1 MHNVHMITVQALLGR
16 PHLHIQSLWCP
27 NPLAKL
33 RWVATSEQINPA
45 TFLEGNELLLTTSAG
60 NPKGASG
67 WLEYAQRLVAGGIT
81 TLGFG
86 LGVSHDTVPPLLV
99 QAARKTGLNLIE
111 VAADQS
117 FVALSQEV
125 ARMIEVEATSGKY
138 KLTAL
143 QQRLIQA
150 SAQPRSVDTITREL
164 ARGIGA
170 RVIIRDKVG
179 RVVAQAAAPTLPA
192 DLGEFS
198 EQSWERFSANTAQ
211 LSFETEEGYCLFT
224 PINALGQET
233 AWLQACWSVFP
244 PPWQQQALSQA
255 GLLVA
260 SALANFRFVAS
271 YHGRLLQRAFELL
284 LSGELGAA
292 QILTEM
298 AFPLSRTLSGR
309 YVPVAVAGEEG
320 ALRALTATIERA
332 VTKTMPPPLWR
343 FGAEDLEMA
352 IPVAALPLTLSNFSR
367 KEFSSLRV
375 GVGNDYPISRFNAGL
390 AGARQALRHTG
401 NTQPVARWE
410 EISRSGLLQVMGSET
425 VAAFSQQFLLPLRGE
440 ADLLAL
446 LEQYVAT
453 KGNRQQ
459 MAQNLGLHRNTVAKR
474 LEKLQSKLGIN
485 LAEAGAQASAW
496 VALQGRNS

>member
-45 TFLEGNELLLTTSAG
+45 AFLEGNELLLTTSAG
-60 NPKGASG
+60 NPEGETG

-86 LGVSHDTVPPLLV
+86 LGFSHDKVPPFLV
-99 QAARKTGLNLIE
+99 QAARESGLNLIE

-125 ARMIEVEATSGKY
+125 ARMIEAEATSGKY

-143 QQRLIQA
+143 QQRLIRA
-150 SAQPRSVDTITREL
+150 SAQPRSAEIITGEL

-170 RVIIRDKVG
+170 LVVLRDTADRTIAKA
-179 RVVAQAAAPTLPA
+179 VAPSVTA
-192 DLGEFS
+192 DLEDLAA
-198 EQSWERFSANTAQ
+198 ESWEGFSANTER

-224 PINALGQET
+224 PINALGEET

-244 PPWQQQALSQA
+244 QPWQQQALSQA
-255 GLLVA
+255 SLLIA
-260 SALANFRFVAS
+260 SALANSRFVAS
-271 YHGRLLQRAFELL
+271 YQGRLLQRAFELL
-284 LSGELGAA
+284 LSEELGAA
-292 QILTEM
+292 KILTEM
-298 AFPLSRTLSGR
+298 AFPLSRALSGR
-309 YVPVAVAGEEG
+309 YVPVVVAGEERN
-320 ALRALTATIERA
+320 LRALTARVERA
-332 VTKTMPPPLWR
+332 VTKTLPPPLWR
-343 FGAEDLEMA
+343 FHASQLEMA

-367 KEFSSLRV
+367 KEFSSLRA
-375 GVGNDYPISRFNAGL
+375 GVGQDYPISRFNAGL

-401 NTQPVARWE
+401 NTQQVARWE
-410 EISRSGLLQVMGSET
+410 EISRSGLLQVIGRET
-425 VAAFSQQFLLPLRGE
+425 AAAFSQQFLRPLRGE
-440 ADLLAL
+440 AELMEL
-446 LEQYVAT
+446 LEQYVTT

-496 VALQGRNS
+496 VALQGREP

>member
-1 MHNVHMITVQALLGR
+1 MHNVYMITVQALLGQ

-45 TFLEGNELLLTTSAG
+45 AFLEGNELLLTTSAG
-60 NPKGASG
+60 NPEGEAG

-86 LGVSHDTVPPLLV
+86 LGFSHDTVPPLLV

-111 VAADQS
+111 VAPDQS

-150 SAQPRSVDTITREL
+150 SAQPRSVDMITGEL

-170 RVIIRDKVG
+170 RVIIRDKAG
-179 RVVAQAAAPTLPA
+179 RTIAQASAPTLTT
-192 DLGEFS
+192 DLGNFAA
-198 EQSWERFSANTAQ
+198 QSWEGFSANTAQ
-211 LSFETEEGYCLFT
+211 LSFETDEGYCLFAA
-224 PINALGQET
+224 INALGQET
-233 AWLQACWSVFP
+233 AWLQVCWSLFP
-244 PPWQQQALSQA
+244 QPWQQQALSQA
-255 GLLVA
+255 GLLIA
-260 SALANFRFVAS
+260 SALANSRFVAS
-271 YHGRLLQRAFELL
+271 YHGRLLQRAFTLL

-298 AFPLSRTLSGR
+298 AFPDARALSGR
-309 YVPVAVAGEEG
+309 YVPVVVAGEEG
-320 ALRALTATIERA
+320 DLRVFAARVERA

-343 FGAEDLEMA
+343 FHTDNLEMA

-367 KEFSSLRV
+367 KEFSALRA
-375 GVGNDYPISRFNAGL
+375 GVGQEYPISRFSSGL

-401 NTQPVARWE
+401 NTQQVARWS
-410 EISRSGLLQVMGSET
+410 EISRSGLLQVMGRET
-425 VAAFSQQFLLPLRGE
+425 VAAFSQQFLRPLRGE

-459 MAQNLGLHRNTVAKR
+459 MAKTLGLHRNTVAKR

-496 VALQGRNS
+496 VALQGVKI

>member
-1 MHNVHMITVQALLGR
+1 MHNVHMVTVQALLGR

-45 TFLEGNELLLTTSAG
+45 AFLEGNELLLTTSAG
-60 NPKGASG
+60 NPEGEAG

-86 LGVSHDTVPPLLV
+86 LGFSHDTVPPHLV

-111 VAADQS
+111 VAPDQS

-150 SAQPRSVDTITREL
+150 SAQPRSVDMITGEL

-170 RVIIRDKVG
+170 RVIIRDKAG
-179 RVVAQAAAPTLPA
+179 RIITLASAPTLTT
-192 DLGEFS
+192 DLGNFAA
-198 EQSWERFSANTAQ
+198 QSWEGFSANTAQ
-211 LSFETEEGYCLFT
+211 LSFETDEGYCLFAA
-224 PINALGQET
+224 INALGQET
-233 AWLQACWSVFP
+233 AWLQVCWSLFP
-244 PPWQQQALSQA
+244 QPWQQQALSQA
-255 GLLVA
+255 GLLIA
-260 SALANFRFVAS
+260 SALANSRFVAS
-271 YHGRLLQRAFELL
+271 YHGRLLQRAFTLL

-298 AFPLSRTLSGR
+298 AFPDARAISGR
-309 YVPVAVAGEEG
+309 YVPVVVAGEEG
-320 ALRALTATIERA
+320 DLRAFTARVEQA

-343 FGAEDLEMA
+343 FHTDNLEMA

-367 KEFSSLRV
+367 KEFSALRA
-375 GVGNDYPISRFNAGL
+375 GVGQEYPISRFSSGL

-401 NTQPVARWE
+401 NTQQVARWS
-410 EISRSGLLQVMGSET
+410 EISRSGLLQVMGRET
-425 VAAFSQQFLLPLRGE
+425 VAAFSQQFLRPLRGE

-459 MAQNLGLHRNTVAKR
+459 MAKTLGLHRNTVAKR

-496 VALQGRNS
+496 VALQGVKI

>member
-45 TFLEGNELLLTTSAG
+45 AFLEGNELLLTTSAG
-60 NPKGASG
+60 NPEGETG

-86 LGVSHDTVPPLLV
+86 LGFSHDKVPPLLV
-99 QAARKTGLNLIE
+99 QAARQTGLNLIE

-125 ARMIEVEATSGKY
+125 ARMIEAEATSGRY

-143 QQRLIQA
+143 QQRLIRA
-150 SAQPRSVDTITREL
+150 SAQPRGAEIITGEL
-164 ARGIGA
+164 AQGIGA
-170 RVIIRDKVG
+170 LVMVRDTAG
-179 RVVAQAAAPTLPA
+179 RTIAKAVAPSVTA
-192 DLGEFS
+192 DLEDLAA
-198 EQSWERFSANTAQ
+198 ESWEGFSGNTAQ
-211 LSFETEEGYCLFT
+211 LSCETEGGYCLFT
-224 PINALGQET
+224 PINALGEET

-244 PPWQQQALSQA
+244 QPWQQQALSQA
-255 GLLVA
+255 SLLIA
-260 SALANFRFVAS
+260 SALANSRFVAS
-271 YHGRLLQRAFELL
+271 YQGRLLQRAFELL
-284 LSGELGAA
+284 LSEELGAA
-292 QILTEM
+292 KILTEM
-298 AFPLSRTLSGR
+298 AFPLSRALSGR
-309 YVPVAVAGEEG
+309 YVPVVVAGEEG
-320 ALRALTATIERA
+320 NLRAFTARVERA
-332 VTKTMPPPLWR
+332 VIKTMPPPLWR
-343 FGAEDLEMA
+343 FHASQLEMA
-352 IPVAALPLTLSNFSR
+352 IPLAALPLTLSNFSR
-367 KEFSSLRV
+367 KEFSALRA
-375 GVGNDYPISRFNAGL
+375 GVGQDYPISRFSSGL

-401 NTQPVARWE
+401 STQQVARWE
-410 EISRSGLLQVMGSET
+410 EISRSGLLQVIGRET
-425 VAAFSQQFLLPLRGE
+425 AAAFSGQFLLPLRGE
-440 ADLLAL
+440 AELMEL
-446 LEQYVAT
+446 LEQYVTT

-496 VALQGRNS
+496 VALQGREP

>member
-1 MHNVHMITVQALLGR
+1 MHNVYMITVQALLGR

-27 NPLAKL
+27 NPWAKL

-45 TFLEGNELLLTTSAG
+45 ISLEGNELLLTTSAG
-60 NPKGASG
+60 NPEGEAG

-86 LGVSHDTVPPLLV
+86 LGLSQDTVPPHLV

-150 SAQPRSVDTITREL
+150 SAQPRSVDMITGEL

-170 RVIIRDKVG
+170 QVNIRDKLG
-179 RVVAQAAAPTLPA
+179 RIIAQASAPTLST
-192 DLGEFS
+192 DLGNFA
-198 EQSWERFSANTAQ
+198 EQSWERFSAKTSQ

-224 PINALGQET
+224 PINALGEET

-244 PPWQQQALSQA
+244 QPWQQQALSQA
-255 GLLVA
+255 GLLIA
-260 SALANFRFVAS
+260 SALANSRFVSS
-271 YHGRLLQRAFELL
+271 YHGRLLQRAFTLL

-298 AFPLSRTLSGR
+298 AFPDARALSGR
-309 YVPVAVAGEEG
+309 YVPVVVAGEEG
-320 ALRALTATIERA
+320 DLRALAARVERA
-332 VTKTMPPPLWR
+332 VTRTMPPPMWR
-343 FGAEDLEMA
+343 FHGSHLEMA
-352 IPVAALPLTLSNFSR
+352 IPLAALPLTLSNFSR
-367 KEFSSLRV
+367 KQFSALQA
-375 GVGNDYPISRFNAGL
+375 GVGQDYPISRFSAGL
-390 AGARQALRHTG
+390 SGARQALRHTG
-401 NTQPVARWE
+401 NSQQIARWE
-410 EISRSGLLQVMGSET
+410 EISRSGLLQVMGRET
-425 VAAFSQQFLLPLRGE
+425 VAAFSQQFLRPLRGE

-459 MAQNLGLHRNTVAKR
+459 MARTLGLHRNTVAKR
-474 LEKLQSKLGIN
+474 LEKLQSKLGVN

-496 VALQGRNS
+496 VALQGRNP

>member
-1 MHNVHMITVQALLGR
+1 MITVQALLGR

-60 NPKGASG
+60 NPEGEAD
-67 WLEYAQRLVAGGIT
+67 WLEYAQRLVSGGIS

-86 LGVSHDTVPPLLV
+86 LGFSYDTVPPLLV

-111 VAADQS
+111 VAPDQS

-150 SAQPRSVDTITREL
+150 SAQPRSVDMITGEL

-170 RVIIRDKVG
+170 RVIIRDKAG
-179 RVVAQAAAPTLPA
+179 RIVAQASAPTLSA
-192 DLGEFS
+192 DLGKFA
-198 EQSWERFSANTAQ
+198 EQSWEGFSETPS
-211 LSFETEEGYCLFT
+211 LRSFESSAGYCLFT
-224 PINALGQET
+224 SIDALGQET
-233 AWLQACWSVFP
+233 AWLQVCWNVFP
-244 PPWQQQALSQA
+244 QPWQQQALSQA
-255 GLLVA
+255 GLLIA
-260 SALANFRFVAS
+260 SALANLRFVSS
-271 YHGRLLQRAFELL
+271 YHGRLLQRAFTLL

-298 AFPLSRTLSGR
+298 AFPDARALSGR
-309 YVPVAVAGEEG
+309 YVPVVVAGEEG
-320 ALRALTATIERA
+320 DLRALAARVERA

-343 FGAEDLEMA
+343 FQADNLEMA
-352 IPVAALPLTLSNFSR
+352 IPVAALPLTLSNFSQ
-367 KEFSSLRV
+367 KELSALRA
-375 GVGNDYPISRFNAGL
+375 GVGQDYPISRFSAGL
-390 AGARQALRHTG
+390 PGARQALRHTG
-401 NTQPVARWE
+401 NTQQVARWG
-410 EISRSGLLQVMGSET
+410 EISRSGLLQVMGRET

-440 ADLLAL
+440 AELVEL

-459 MAQNLGLHRNTVAKR
+459 MAKTLGLHRNTVAKR

-496 VALQGRNS
+496 VALQGREP

>member
-1 MHNVHMITVQALLGR
+1 MHNVYMITVQALLGR

-27 NPLAKL
+27 NPSAKL

-45 TFLEGNELLLTTSAG
+45 ISLEGNELLLTTSAG
-60 NPKGASG
+60 NPEAEAG

-86 LGVSHDTVPPLLV
+86 LGLSHDTVPPHLV

-138 KLTAL
+138 KLAAL

-150 SAQPRSVDTITREL
+150 SAQPRSVDLITGEL

-170 RVIIRDKVG
+170 QVIIRDKAG
-179 RVVAQAAAPTLPA
+179 RMIAQASAPTLSA
-192 DLGEFS
+192 DLGNFA
-198 EQSWERFSANTAQ
+198 EQSWEGFSANTSQ
-211 LSFETEEGYCLFT
+211 LSFESEEGYCLFAA
-224 PINALGQET
+224 INALGQET
-233 AWLQACWSVFP
+233 AWLQVCWSVFP
-244 PPWQQQALSQA
+244 QPWQQQALSQA
-255 GLLVA
+255 GLLIA
-260 SALANFRFVAS
+260 SALANSRFVSS
-271 YHGRLLQRAFELL
+271 YHGRLLQRAFTLL

-298 AFPLSRTLSGR
+298 AFPDAWALSGR
-309 YVPVAVAGEEG
+309 YVPLVVAGEEG
-320 ALRALTATIERA
+320 DLRALAARVERA

-343 FGAEDLEMA
+343 FHADNLEMA
-352 IPVAALPLTLSNFSR
+352 IPVAALPLTLSNFSQ
-367 KEFSSLRV
+367 KQFSALRV
-375 GVGNDYPISRFNAGL
+375 GVGQDYPISRFSAGL
-390 AGARQALRHTG
+390 SGARQALRHTG

-410 EISRSGLLQVMGSET
+410 EISRSGLLQVMGRET
-425 VAAFSQQFLLPLRGE
+425 VAAFSQQFLRPLRGE
-440 ADLLAL
+440 AELLAL

-459 MAQNLGLHRNTVAKR
+459 MANTLGLHRNTVAKR
-474 LEKLQSKLGIN
+474 LEKLQSKLGVN

>member
-1 MHNVHMITVQALLGR
+1 MITVQALLGR

-60 NPKGASG
+60 NPEGEAD
-67 WLEYAQRLVAGGIT
+67 WLEYAQRLVSGGIS

-86 LGVSHDTVPPLLV
+86 LGFSYDTVPPLLV

-111 VAADQS
+111 VAPDQS

-150 SAQPRSVDTITREL
+150 SAQPRSVDMITGEL

-170 RVIIRDKVG
+170 RVIIRDKAG
-179 RVVAQAAAPTLPA
+179 RIVAQASAPTLSA
-192 DLGEFS
+192 DLGKFA
-198 EQSWERFSANTAQ
+198 EQSWEGFSETHS
-211 LSFETEEGYCLFT
+211 LRSFESSAGYCLFT
-224 PINALGQET
+224 SIDALGQET
-233 AWLQACWSVFP
+233 AWLQVCWNVFP
-244 PPWQQQALSQA
+244 HPWQQQALSQA
-255 GLLVA
+255 GLLIA
-260 SALANFRFVAS
+260 SALANSRFVSS
-271 YHGRLLQRAFELL
+271 YHGRLLQRAFTLL

-298 AFPLSRTLSGR
+298 AFPDARVLSGR
-309 YVPVAVAGEEG
+309 YVPVVVAGEEG
-320 ALRALTATIERA
+320 DLRALAARVERA

-343 FGAEDLEMA
+343 FQADNLEMA

-367 KEFSSLRV
+367 KELSALRA
-375 GVGNDYPISRFNAGL
+375 GVGQDYPISRFSAGL
-390 AGARQALRHTG
+390 PGARQALRHTG
-401 NTQPVARWE
+401 NTQQVARWG
-410 EISRSGLLQVMGSET
+410 EISRSGLLQVMGRET

-440 ADLLAL
+440 AELVEL

-459 MAQNLGLHRNTVAKR
+459 MAKTLGLHRNTVAKR

-496 VALQGRNS
+496 VALQGREP

>member
-1 MHNVHMITVQALLGR
+1 MITVQALLGR

-60 NPKGASG
+60 NPEGEAG
-67 WLEYAQRLVAGGIT
+67 WLEYAQRLVSGGIS

-86 LGVSHDTVPPLLV
+86 LGFSYDTVPPLLV
-99 QAARKTGLNLIE
+99 QAGRKTGLNLIE
-111 VAADQS
+111 VAPDQS

-150 SAQPRSVDTITREL
+150 SAQPRSVDMITGEL

-170 RVIIRDKVG
+170 RVIIRDKAG
-179 RVVAQAAAPTLPA
+179 RIVAQASAPTLSA
-192 DLGEFS
+192 DLGKFA
-198 EQSWERFSANTAQ
+198 EQSWEGFSETPS
-211 LSFETEEGYCLFT
+211 LRSFESSAGYCLFT
-224 PINALGQET
+224 SIDALGQET
-233 AWLQACWSVFP
+233 AWLQACWNVFP
-244 PPWQQQALSQA
+244 HPWQQQALSQA
-255 GLLVA
+255 GLLIA
-260 SALANFRFVAS
+260 SALANSRFVSS
-271 YHGRLLQRAFELL
+271 YHGRLLQRAFTLL

-298 AFPLSRTLSGR
+298 AFPDARVLSGR
-309 YVPVAVAGEEG
+309 YVPVVVAGEEG
-320 ALRALTATIERA
+320 DLRALAARVERA

-343 FGAEDLEMA
+343 FQADNLEMA

-367 KEFSSLRV
+367 KEFLALRA
-375 GVGNDYPISRFNAGL
+375 GVGQDYPISRFSAGL
-390 AGARQALRHTG
+390 PGARQALRHTG
-401 NTQPVARWE
+401 NTQQVARWG
-410 EISRSGLLQVMGSET
+410 EISRSGLLQVMGRET

-440 ADLLAL
+440 AELVEL

-459 MAQNLGLHRNTVAKR
+459 MAKTLGLHRNTVAKR

-496 VALQGRNS
+496 VALQGREP

>member
-1 MHNVHMITVQALLGR
+1 MITVQALLGR

-60 NPKGASG
+60 NPEGEAG

-86 LGVSHDTVPPLLV
+86 LGLSHDSVPPLLV

-125 ARMIEVEATSGKY
+125 ARMIEADATSGKY
-138 KLTAL
+138 KLAAL
-143 QQRLIQA
+143 QQRLIGA
-150 SAQPRSVDTITREL
+150 SAQPRSVDMITGEL

-170 RVIIRDKVG
+170 QIIIRDKAG
-179 RVVAQAAAPTLPA
+179 RIIAQASAPTLST
-192 DLGEFS
+192 DLGNFA
-198 EQSWERFSANTAQ
+198 EQSWERFSAKTSQ

-233 AWLQACWSVFP
+233 AWLQACWSAFP
-244 PPWQQQALSQA
+244 QPWQQQALSQA
-255 GLLVA
+255 SLLIA
-260 SALANFRFVAS
+260 SALANSRFVS
-271 YHGRLLQRAFELL
+271 GYHGRLLQRAFELV

-298 AFPLSRTLSGR
+298 AFPDARTLSGR
-309 YVPVAVAGEEG
+309 YVPLVVAGEEG
-320 ALRALTATIERA
+320 DLRVLTARVERA

-343 FGAEDLEMA
+343 FHTDNLEMA

-367 KEFSSLRV
+367 KEFSALRA
-375 GVGNDYPISRFNAGL
+375 GVGQDYPISRFSAGL

-401 NTQPVARWE
+401 NTQQVARWE
-410 EISRSGLLQVMGSET
+410 EISRSGLLQVMGRET
-425 VAAFSQQFLLPLRGE
+425 VEAFSQQFLRPLRGE
-440 ADLLAL
+440 TDLVAV
-446 LEQYVAT
+446 LEQYVVT

-459 MAQNLGLHRNTVAKR
+459 MAKTLGLHRNTVAKR

-496 VALQGRNS
+496 VALQGREP